1 VGQLRRAP
9 AFDGQWK
16 AYPLPPEKVYRERKG
31 NAKRARRKKNVELAE
46 RKENAGRASR
56 KAEEF
61 WEMAAAFRDRTKERI
76 TKTSLPAVIAVPPM
90 PEMKGNAELAGRKE
104 NAEQAR
110 RKAEEFWEMAA
121 AFRDRTKERIAKTS
135 LPAVIAVPPVP
146 EMKGNA
152 GLRKENAE
160 RARREAQELRE
171 RVAKSLER
179 AAALKECIIKTSLSA
194 IITMP
199 PMPEMKGN
207 VELAGRKENLE
218 RARRKA
224 QEFRERSAKFLERT
238 AALKERI
245 TKTPAPAAI
254 AVPPM
259 PEMKENAEL
268 AGRKENPEWAR
279 RKAQEFRERSA
290 KFLERTAAL
299 KELITKTPAPAA
311 IAVPPAPGDDLSAPS

>member
-1 VGQLRRAP
+1 MGQLRRAP

-46 RKENAGRASR
+46 RKENAGRAS
-56 KAEEF
+56 
-61 WEMAAAFRDRTKERI
+61 
-76 TKTSLPAVIAVPPM
+76 
-90 PEMKGNAELAGRKE
+90 
-104 NAEQAR
+104 

-238 AALKERI
+238 AALKE
-245 TKTPAPAAI
+245 
-254 AVPPM
+254 
-259 PEMKENAEL
+259 
-268 AGRKENPEWAR
+268 
-279 RKAQEFRERSA
+279 
-290 KFLERTAAL
+290 
-299 KELITKTPAPAA
+299 LITKTPAPAA